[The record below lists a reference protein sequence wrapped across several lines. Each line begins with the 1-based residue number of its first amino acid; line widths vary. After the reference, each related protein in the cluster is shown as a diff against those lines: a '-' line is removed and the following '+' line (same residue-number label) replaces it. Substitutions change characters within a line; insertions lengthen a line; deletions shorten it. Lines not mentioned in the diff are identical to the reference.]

1 MGLFDSL
8 NEKKKKK
15 AEEEAAAKAEA
26 EYQAKFAAK
35 QEKKKVEKT
44 ITEIDKSIANFIA
57 KAAEAKQK
65 GYADMY
71 RQCVSFIKTARV
83 RKKQAE
89 MFLFQVD
96 AMQEMQN
103 ITKNSSE
110 LLKSMNTVMS
120 TLGKLSVDKSVLI
133 KSQKDFMTA
142 QAELNKQTDSIGMAL
157 SSMDDFMT
165 DSEDSSVS
173 FADEDIDAEINSF
186 MQSSASFNTAP
197 AAGTGSS
204 ASTSTGGSQ
213 ADDMAN
219 LRSMLGV

>member
-1 MGLFDSL
+1 MNLFDSL
-8 NEKKKKK
+8 NGRKKKK

-44 ITEIDKSIANFIA
+44 VTEIDKSIANFIA

-71 RQCVSFIKTARV
+71 RQCISFIKTARV

-103 ITKNSSE
+103 IAKNSSE
-110 LLKSMNTVMS
+110 LLNSMNTVMN
-120 TLGKLSVDKSVLI
+120 TLGKLSVDKSVLL

-142 QAELNKQTDSIGMAL
+142 QTELNKQTDSIGMAL
-157 SSMDDFMT
+157 SSMDDFMMG
-165 DSEDSSVS
+165 SEDSSVS
-173 FADEDIDAEINSF
+173 FADEDIDAEINAF
-186 MQSSASFNTAP
+186 MQSGTTYSAASTVGNT
-197 AAGTGSS
+197 TSS
-204 ASTSTGGSQ
+204 ASTDNKMN
-213 ADDMAN
+213 DDMAN
-219 LRSMLGV
+219 LRNMLGV